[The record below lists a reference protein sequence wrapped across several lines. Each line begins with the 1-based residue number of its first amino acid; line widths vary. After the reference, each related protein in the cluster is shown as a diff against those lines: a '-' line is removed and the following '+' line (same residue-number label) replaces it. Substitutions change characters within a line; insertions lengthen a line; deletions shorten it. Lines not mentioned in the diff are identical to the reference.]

1 MKQVSSFGPL
11 LRSRWLLLWVTAC
24 SAADQKVTFGPDDC
38 VSLSR
43 STGGTCV
50 LATNCEGKDTSAVE
64 FSFICSDA
72 TGMEGKHT
80 FGTGGFLDKETYDT
94 EVECERCLKDP
105 ARKADVEQTRKAE
118 SSETAAASTEAEGTE
133 SVVSTAD
140 SRALLTKF
148 AKSKPEEPAGVPPAT
163 ASFYGPGGCVAVYK
177 DGKAGSCWMQTRCQG
192 QNISD
197 YDFGMNCA
205 DADGQITKH
214 MFGKNSF
221 DPEET
226 FNTLVTCEQCLALD
240 QEPAK
245 GVAELGV
252 TVLSLEKEL
261 DAIKSDVKGIRDSLN
276 PPAEA
281 KKEDAADAE
290 ATDAEATD
298 AEATDAASM
307 VATSKDAKDTAQDAD
322 ADTADLGGAEEAAE
336 AAEAAEA
343 DEAADDA
350 AEAAATDSAED
361 DDDGA
366 ESSSAFLRKTRK
378 SMKKVRHHA
387 PHHDPRP
394 TMKKVHHRAHA
405 TTKKHVHHKKRVVD
419 EDLDLDQPD
428 MAEY

>member
-1 MKQVSSFGPL
+1 MKQQSTFGPL

-24 SAADQKVTFGPDDC
+24 AADQKVTFGPDDC

-72 TGMEGKHT
+72 TGMEVKHT

-94 EVECERCLKDP
+94 EVECEEYLKDP

-118 SSETAAASTEAEGTE
+118 SSEPAAASTEAEDTE

-245 GVAELGV
+245 SMSDLAI
-252 TVLSLEKEL
+252 TVLSLEKQL
-261 DAIKSDVKGIRDSLN
+261 DAIKSDVKGIKDSLGGSTST
-276 PPAEA
+276 A
-281 KKEDAADAE
+281 KKEDD
-290 ATDAEATD
+290 TDNST
-298 AEATDAASM
+298 
-307 VATSKDAKDTAQDAD
+307 
-322 ADTADLGGAEEAAE
+322 
-336 AAEAAEA
+336 
-343 DEAADDA
+343 DDA
-350 AEAAATDSAED
+350 
-361 DDDGA
+361 
-366 ESSSAFLRKTRK
+366 
-378 SMKKVRHHA
+378 
-387 PHHDPRP
+387 
-394 TMKKVHHRAHA
+394 
-405 TTKKHVHHKKRVVD
+405 
-419 EDLDLDQPD
+419 
-428 MAEY
+428 

>member
-221 DPEET
+221 DAEET
-226 FNTLVTCEQCLALD
+226 FNTLVTCDTCLALD

-245 GVAELGV
+245 GVSDLAI

-261 DAIKSDVKGIRDSLN
+261 DSIKADVKTIHDEMGIKSDEG
-276 PPAEA
+276 E
-281 KKEDAADAE
+281 KK
-290 ATDAEATD
+290 
-298 AEATDAASM
+298 
-307 VATSKDAKDTAQDAD
+307 
-322 ADTADLGGAEEAAE
+322 AEEGE
-336 AAEAAEA
+336 
-343 DEAADDA
+343 
-350 AEAAATDSAED
+350 TKAED
-361 DDDGA
+361 GETKAEDGETKA
-366 ESSSAFLRKTRK
+366 E
-378 SMKKVRHHA
+378 
-387 PHHDPRP
+387 
-394 TMKKVHHRAHA
+394 
-405 TTKKHVHHKKRVVD
+405 
-419 EDLDLDQPD
+419 EG
-428 MAEY
+428 E

>member
-72 TGMEGKHT
+72 TGMEVKHT

-118 SSETAAASTEAEGTE
+118 SSEPAAASEKAAAPEKAAASTEAEDTE

-163 ASFYGPGGCVAVYK
+163 SSFYGPGGCVAVYSK
-177 DGKAGSCWMQTRCQG
+177 DGSCWMQTRCQG

-205 DADGQITKH
+205 DSDGQITKH

-221 DPEET
+221 DAEET

-245 GVAELGV
+245 GVTDLAI

-261 DAIKSDVKGIRDSLN
+261 DGIKSDVKEIH
-276 PPAEA
+276 EA
-281 KKEDAADAE
+281 MGKSTESKGEDAADAE
-290 ATDAEATD
+290 
-298 AEATDAASM
+298 
-307 VATSKDAKDTAQDAD
+307 
-322 ADTADLGGAEEAAE
+322 
-336 AAEAAEA
+336 
-343 DEAADDA
+343 
-350 AEAAATDSAED
+350 
-361 DDDGA
+361 
-366 ESSSAFLRKTRK
+366 
-378 SMKKVRHHA
+378 
-387 PHHDPRP
+387 
-394 TMKKVHHRAHA
+394 
-405 TTKKHVHHKKRVVD
+405 
-419 EDLDLDQPD
+419 
-428 MAEY
+428 

>member
-118 SSETAAASTEAEGTE
+118 SSEPAAASTEAEDTE

-177 DGKAGSCWMQTRCQG
+177 EGKSGSCWMQTRCQG

-245 GVAELGV
+245 GVSELAV
-252 TVLSLEKEL
+252 TVLALEKEL
-261 DAIKSDVKGIRDSLN
+261 DGIKGEVKSIHDSLGT
-276 PPAEA
+276 
-281 KKEDAADAE
+281 KKEETEEKATEPATTDAE
-290 ATDAEATD
+290 TTTDAEATTD
-298 AEATDAASM
+298 AETETAEAGDEEAAGGDETDADAGTASM
-307 VATSKDAKDTAQDAD
+307 VAAESEAE
-322 ADTADLGGAEEAAE
+322 TADE
-336 AAEAAEA
+336 
-343 DEAADDA
+343 A
-350 AEAAATDSAED
+350 AEAAATEAAED
-361 DDDGA
+361 DDGDA
-366 ESSSAFLRKTRK
+366 KMFLKKAHR

-387 PHHDPRP
+387 PHHHE
-394 TMKKVHHRAHA
+394 TAKKVHRVHHA
-405 TTKKHVHHKKRVVD
+405 AVKKHVHHKRVVD
-419 EDLDLDQPD
+419 DDLDLDQPD

>member
-1 MKQVSSFGPL
+1 MKQQSTFGPL
-11 LRSRWLLLWVTAC
+11 VRSRWLLLWVTAC
-24 SAADQKVTFGPDDC
+24 SASQKVTFGPDDC

-43 STGGTCV
+43 SAGGTCV

-64 FSFICSDA
+64 FSFLCADA
-72 TGMEGKHT
+72 TGMEVKHT

-94 EVECERCLKDP
+94 EVECERCLKDGS
-105 ARKADVEQTRKAE
+105 KAE
-118 SSETAAASTEAEGTE
+118 SKAEASEEPEAPAKAAAPAEAKSETDAKVDDSEH
-133 SVVSTAD
+133 VVSTAE

-226 FNTLVTCEQCLALD
+226 FNTLVSCEQCLALD

-245 GVAELGV
+245 GVSDLAI

-261 DAIKSDVKGIRDSLN
+261 DAIKTDVKGIRDAMGGSTST
-276 PPAEA
+276 A
-281 KKEDAADAE
+281 KKEDD
-290 ATDAEATD
+290 TDNST
-298 AEATDAASM
+298 
-307 VATSKDAKDTAQDAD
+307 
-322 ADTADLGGAEEAAE
+322 
-336 AAEAAEA
+336 
-343 DEAADDA
+343 DDA
-350 AEAAATDSAED
+350 
-361 DDDGA
+361 
-366 ESSSAFLRKTRK
+366 
-378 SMKKVRHHA
+378 
-387 PHHDPRP
+387 
-394 TMKKVHHRAHA
+394 
-405 TTKKHVHHKKRVVD
+405 
-419 EDLDLDQPD
+419 
-428 MAEY
+428 